1 MINFLK
7 KLFGIKPAAI
17 ENDEMVKMNVCPNC
31 WGKQSYDG
39 QFEEYLKDP
48 TKANITKDPAQRK
61 AFIQQFVEDRV
72 SGIKLI
78 NEGALKTCPGC
89 KTKYKV
95 KN

>member
-1 MINFLK
+1 MLNFLK
-7 KLFGIKPAAI
+7 KLFGLSPATVSEEELLDI
-17 ENDEMVKMNVCPNC
+17 NVCPNC
-31 WGKQSYDG
+31 WGKQTYDG
-39 QFEEYLKDP
+39 QFEEYVKDP
-48 TKANITKDPAQRK
+48 TRSNIAKDHGHRK

-89 KTKYKV
+89 KTKYQP